1 MIAIVDYGVGNL
13 FSLECSLKKIGA
25 ESIVTGD
32 PELIAGADKIILPGV
47 GAFSDAIAKL
57 RESGLADLL
66 ISLAKSGKK
75 IMGICLGMQLL
86 FEESEEYGRHAG
98 LGLLSGRVVP
108 ILREETKHLKIPQMG
123 YNSLKI
129 EKNHPILNNTRE
141 GDFVYFVHSFCAE
154 GCSDSLIASTDYGIT
169 VTAAVGKDNVAG
181 TQFHPEKS
189 GEAGL
194 NILRAFAE
202 W

>member
-32 PELIAGADKIILPGV
+32 PDLIAGADKIILPGV